1 MNSNPLIH
9 GILVQLPLPKH
20 IDEEYVLSNVLSKK
34 DVDGFHLKNIGK
46 LTINSMK
53 NCIVS
58 CTPAG
63 ILEILK
69 TYNISLEGQHVVV
82 IGRSK
87 IVGTPVALLA
97 LHNNA
102 TVTICHS
109 RTKNLKEI
117 TKTADILIVACGQT
131 ELITREYIKEYC
143 VIIDVGIN
151 RVDDPTRKRG
161 YRLTGDVNFK
171 DVCDSGK
178 VAAITPGIIRCRA
191 YDYCYAKKYIYSI
204 L

>member
-9 GILVQLPLPKH
+9 GILVQHPLPKH
-20 IDEEYVLSNVLSKK
+20 IDEEYVLSNVLRKN
-34 DVDGFHLKNIGK
+34 VDGFHLKNIGK

-178 VAAITPGIIRCRA
+178 VAAITPVPGGVGP
-191 YDYCYAKKYIYSI
+191 
-204 L
+204 